1 MIMDLSL
8 SNLMNLTAGRPGSPS
23 GEANARKFSQS
34 DYLPS
39 KSADERFREFQLRYG
54 NENLGRSLQD
64 THGGHNMESQH
75 KEQILQNLR
84 QGYPSGESALRKRI
98 LEKEH
103 QKYNSKYQTGKY
115 TADGKRLSKGEDNF
129 EKLKKNYDVE
139 ALSREHL
146 EQSYR
151 NLERLRQRDL
161 NQQLEEDPEYDIQ
174 EMRKY
179 ASAGYRLGQEEED
192 TDIKHQLRR
201 KSTGYR
207 LRDEDE
213 DEALK
218 IENSFHDD
226 LSLRQRS
233 KDRAA
238 AKRREHMQDLQ
249 TSSRQRSGKKGTLV
263 ANLSGTRYDAVI
275 QIAERQGF
283 TVTKTDS
290 SLVNLIWNDS
300 FVSTEKIAEL
310 KPFQKINHFP
320 GMGEIT
326 RKDCLARNIKK
337 VQESHKK
344 EFSFIPETWLPNEH
358 SLLVSHA
365 KELKAKKKPKTF
377 IVKPSNRAQGH
388 GIELYTNPDKIPA
401 LDNHIVQ
408 EYIDRPF
415 LLDRF
420 KFDLR
425 LYVLITSCDP
435 LRVYLFKDGLVRLS
449 TEKYLP
455 PDEQNL
461 DHKFMHL
468 TNYSVNKKNGEYQ
481 RGSSANSGSK
491 RSVQYFLNYV
501 AEKTDKNVGQL
512 WQKISDIIVKT
523 LLIGLPQMY
532 TSYKLCRPGSNIG
545 SDSVCFEIL
554 GFDFLLDWNLT
565 PWLIEVNRSPSFG
578 IDERIDAQ
586 IKPTLIDDTL
596 KLLNMKPSD
605 KERCMRA
612 QKGQSE
618 KRLHSSTR
626 RTDEISKRKDDLSL
640 NNVDKESSD
649 YVSPV
654 DEDNLAKKTL
664 LALNKAKVIDIVR
677 STIKEVLNPIWPN
690 DIENVTLY
698 RNFNKI
704 FARMLSNHGQ
714 GLWNCFS
721 SK

>member
-84 QGYPSGESALRKRI
+84 QGYPSGESALRKQI

-179 ASAGYRLGQEEED
+179 ASAGYRLGQEED

-249 TSSRQRSGKKGTLV
+249 TSSRQKSGKKGTLV

-461 DHKFMHL
+461 
-468 TNYSVNKKNGEYQ
+468 
-481 RGSSANSGSK
+481 
-491 RSVQYFLNYV
+491 
-501 AEKTDKNVGQL
+501 
-512 WQKISDIIVKT
+512 
-523 LLIGLPQMY
+523 
-532 TSYKLCRPGSNIG
+532 
-545 SDSVCFEIL
+545 
-554 GFDFLLDWNLT
+554 
-565 PWLIEVNRSPSFG
+565 VNRSPSFG

-654 DEDNLAKKTL
+654 
-664 LALNKAKVIDIVR
+664 VIDIVR
-677 STIKEVLNPIWPN
+677 STVKEVLNPIWPN